1 MVMNVTEPRR
11 GSVLRSRTM
20 EAAMWS
26 AIALVALI
34 STGTL
39 FLMVQRLDALST
51 RIDVRFD
58 ALSTR
63 IDAQGAELGAR
74 IDALGLELGARI
86 DALSARVDTQGAD
99 LGARIDALSGRLDTH
114 IGRHAS

>member
-1 MVMNVTEPRR
+1 MEAERR
-11 GSVLRSRTM
+11 VGATLAIVM
-20 EAAMWS
+20 EAAIWS

-39 FLMVQRLDALST
+39 FLLVQ
-51 RIDVRFD
+51 RFD
-58 ALSTR
+58 ALAARIGGLAARIDAQGSSLAARIDAQGADLGARIDAQGAELASR

-74 IDALGLELGARI
+74 IDS
-86 DALSARVDTQGAD
+86 LSAR
-99 LGARIDALSGRLDTH
+99 LDAH